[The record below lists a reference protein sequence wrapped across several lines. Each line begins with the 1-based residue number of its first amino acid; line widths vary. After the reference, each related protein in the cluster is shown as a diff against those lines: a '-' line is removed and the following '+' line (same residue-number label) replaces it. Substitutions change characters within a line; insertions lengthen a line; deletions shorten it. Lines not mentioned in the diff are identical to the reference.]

1 MLDQALTAM
10 CSIVAMQ
17 LPGGHVGFLLSMR
30 RRLAAST
37 SSFVALLL
45 ELSALLNPS
54 CGPMTLCVVWC
65 LALGVR
71 LPRMWSACSRLYAGL
86 VLPPT
91 GEACVFP
98 PLSLP
103 MASWL
108 GCFAAGGVSQ
118 PCARQRASSW
128 RGLHLSVGAL
138 VPLLTVESQP
148 LRVRQLVLVALPAAS
163 GRVPVC
169 LQVGVGMCARSGAC
183 APLALRPGRRCGAC
197 AACPPVAW
205 SRFKVLECP
214 E

>member
-1 MLDQALTAM
+1 MGSENSSGAE
-10 CSIVAMQ
+10 
-17 LPGGHVGFLLSMR
+17 GGAGRGPPAQPKGPRPSQK
-30 RRLAAST
+30 AS
-37 SSFVALLL
+37 
-45 ELSALLNPS
+45 
-54 CGPMTLCVVWC
+54 
-65 LALGVR
+65 
-71 LPRMWSACSRLYAGL
+71 
-86 VLPPT
+86 
-91 GEACVFP
+91 
-98 PLSLP
+98 
-103 MASWL
+103 
-108 GCFAAGGVSQ
+108 GGVSQ

-183 APLALRPGRRCGAC
+183 APLAMRPGRRCGAC